1 MKNKLLSFF
10 CYLKFIIS
18 IQIWAKQ
25 DRMDKYKTKIAR
37 DDKVIR
43 GQNEGSWKL
52 IQLNQANFVDKESL
66 KVWEAS
72 VNIPLSILK
81 A

>member
-10 CYLKFIIS
+10 CYRKFIIS

-52 IQLNQANFVDKESL
+52 IQLNQANFVNKESL

>member
-1 MKNKLLSFF
+1 
-10 CYLKFIIS
+10 
-18 IQIWAKQ
+18 
-25 DRMDKYKTKIAR
+25 MDKYKTKIAR

-66 KVWEAS
+66 KV
-72 VNIPLSILK
+72 
-81 A
+81 